1 MNLLLVIIF
10 VFLLN
15 LPFGYWR
22 ANVKKYGLQWAMA
35 IHIPVPFIIAA
46 RIFSDIGFELYTYP
60 ILVGAFFLGQFVGRF
75 LYTRRRNLGQ
85 SPLTSCL
92 VMDIVR
98 QNLNIIL
105 P

>member
-1 MNLLLVIIF
+1 MNLILVTIF

-22 ANVKKYGLQWAMA
+22 ANVEKFRLQWFLA

-46 RIFSDIGFELYTYP
+46 RILSDIGFEFYTYP
-60 ILVGAFFLGQFVGRF
+60 ILIGAFFGGQFLGRYF
-75 LYTRRRNLGQ
+75 YTKRKNLGQ

-92 VMDIVR
+92 IMDLVR
-98 QNLNIIL
+98 NNY
-105 P
+105 

>member
-1 MNLLLVIIF
+1 MNLILVTIF

-22 ANVKKYGLQWAMA
+22 ANVKKYGLQWALA

-46 RIFSDIGFELYTYP
+46 RILSDIGFEFYTYP
-60 ILVGAFFLGQFVGRF
+60 VLVGAFFLGQFVGRF
-75 LYTRRRNLGQ
+75 LYTKRKNLGQ

-98 QNLNIIL
+98 QN
-105 P
+105 